1 MVLLPEFECR
11 SHRKVDSWWLN
22 HCRLSWSLCVMH
34 CSVVL
39 HLNHIALIRS
49 QTFLGLVDGKLQLV
63 ERPDERG
70 EEKEDAIN
78 RERLGLKFMEPIQV
92 LIPNSQTLGF
102 NLAGAWVGEGA
113 TVVSPVYNVRYAE
126 ESAEIAVVEDGDDM
140 VDAAFMTDKLRQ
152 MTSKTYVAFEKHGEC
167 SPEFPTSRYTA
178 SPSRSPHT

>member
-1 MVLLPEFECR
+1 MASFN
-11 SHRKVDSWWLN
+11 SLN
-22 HCRLSWSLCVMH
+22 
-34 CSVVL
+34 
-39 HLNHIALIRS
+39 A
-49 QTFLGLVDGKLQLV
+49 QTKEGKK
-63 ERPDERG
+63 
-70 EEKEDAIN
+70 KEDAIN

-140 VDAAFMTDKLRQ
+140 VDAAFMTDKLCQ

-167 SPEFPTSRYTA
+167 SPEFPPVDIPLLLLEVRIHDLSFEKFGEQQHERVYNA
-178 SPSRSPHT
+178 SSAIVQFVSHE